1 MTSTS
6 MSLVLEATV
15 VVVTSTTLG
24 GYIVPL
30 SPYST
35 PLGSHRTALH

>member
-6 MSLVLEATV
+6 VSLALEATV
-15 VVVTSTTLG
+15 VAVASTALG

-30 SPYST
+30 CPHST